1 MGLALFDGVLE
12 VVCLGMGE
20 ILGGIGRVIS
30 EKSPTLGE
38 ITDTGVIRYRWK
50 AAHLR
55 GGHRL
60 LPVCRPAGP
69 ENPSSHLESLTNL
82 GDINKPELQ

>member
-12 VVCLGMGE
+12 VVCLGMDE
-20 ILGGIGRVIS
+20 DPGGHWAGDF
-30 EKSPTLGE
+30 GE

-55 GGHRL
+55 GG
-60 LPVCRPAGP
+60 A
-69 ENPSSHLESLTNL
+69 SLATYM
-82 GDINKPELQ
+82 PTRWA

>member
-30 EKSPTLGE
+30 EKSLTLGE
-38 ITDTGVIRYRWK
+38 ITDTGVIRY
-50 AAHLR
+50 L
-55 GGHRL
+55 
-60 LPVCRPAGP
+60 GP
-69 ENPSSHLESLTNL
+69 GP
-82 GDINKPELQ
+82 NKRSRRFDTPTS

>member
-1 MGLALFDGVLE
+1 LALSDGGLE
-12 VVCLGMGE
+12 VVCLGRGE

-60 LPVCRPAGP
+60 LPICRPAGP
-69 ENPSSHLESLTNL
+69 ENPSSHLESLTKPRR
-82 GDINKPELQ
+82 ISKPELR

>member
-1 MGLALFDGVLE
+1 MVTEGLWGWHHLTVYSRSFVLE
-12 VVCLGMGE
+12 WMR
-20 ILGGIGRVIS
+20 IPGGIGRVIS

-55 GGHRL
+55 GG
-60 LPVCRPAGP
+60 A
-69 ENPSSHLESLTNL
+69 SLATYM
-82 GDINKPELQ
+82 PTRWA